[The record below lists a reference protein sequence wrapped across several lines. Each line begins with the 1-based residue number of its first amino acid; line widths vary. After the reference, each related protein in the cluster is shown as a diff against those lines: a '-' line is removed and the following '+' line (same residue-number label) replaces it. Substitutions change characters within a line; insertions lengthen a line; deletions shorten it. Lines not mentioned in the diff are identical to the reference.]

1 MIGVRLNVTWL
12 GCQQINHQVYL
23 KPSHVIFFCHKL
35 HKVFFRNRNILAL
48 NFRYFTVYLCKSLHL
63 SEVFSAKEWSRP
75 FWYEIYVYQWFM
87 NTPKSCMT
95 KICLNLLYSY
105 LHLRVPWLLFI
116 PFNIQIFFL
125 LMVLADNIWILFWFV
140 IVYVLIKHI
149 PGFNRIL
156 KVMKRMHE

>member
-63 SEVFSAKEWSRP
+63 NDVKTAKNGHDYFDMKYMYMCINDSWTHKK
-75 FWYEIYVYQWFM
+75 
-87 NTPKSCMT
+87 NCMT
-95 KICLNLLYSY
+95 KICHNLLCSY
-105 LHLRVPWLLFI
+105 FHLHVPWLLFI
-116 PFNIQIFFL
+116 PFNIRIFFY
-125 LMVLADNIWILFWFV
+125 WWFSQ
-140 IVYVLIKHI
+140 ITSEFCFDLS
-149 PGFNRIL
+149 L
-156 KVMKRMHE
+156 CMS